1 MKDITKNETATTPT
15 VATAKPKFAHA
26 GSGLSISG
34 GSNPN
39 LKISIGADADAEYS
53 RVPQQCR
60 HIYQLLVILGGTAT
74 LQQLADVGLTNKAID
89 QGYGWRVGEDSRA
102 PNVEYRQEV
111 FKVFDHYQAL
121 GLCGNKVSKP
131 YSKTGVIEFFKVEG

>member
-1 MKDITKNETATTPT
+1 MKDITTKEKATTPT

-26 GSGLSISG
+26 GSGLRISG
-34 GSNPN
+34 GSNPD
-39 LKISIGADADAEYS
+39 LKISIGADADSDYA

-60 HIYQLLVILGGTAT
+60 HIYQLLVMLGGTAT
-74 LQQLADVGLTNKAID
+74 LQQLADIGLTDKAID

-102 PNVEYRQEV
+102 PNIDYKQEV

-121 GLCGNKVSKP
+121 GLCGNKVAKP
-131 YSKTGVIEFFKVEG
+131 YSKTGVIEFFRVEQ